1 MPFGE
6 VMLSSGFILQ
16 HECPPVAA
24 HCFRNG
30 IRQPVAGKPIAIPK
44 RLVDTAGSIVSKA
57 AEMLSRLLDGWTCFR
72 QEWPAGWANLG
83 QAFHRHSEKPP
94 KRLRADRSGGFWA
107 SNDVISLIQDVIIP
121 LWRYAL

>member
-1 MPFGE
+1 MAYFSFICNMNARRLPPTVSAMGSGSQWPANRSPF
-6 VMLSSGFILQ
+6 LNAWST
-16 HECPPVAA
+16 
-24 HCFRNG
+24 
-30 IRQPVAGKPIAIPK
+30 RQDLLI
-44 RLVDTAGSIVSKA
+44 SKA

-83 QAFHRHSEKPP
+83 KAFHRHSEKPP
-94 KRLRADRSGGFWA
+94 KRPRADQSGGFWV